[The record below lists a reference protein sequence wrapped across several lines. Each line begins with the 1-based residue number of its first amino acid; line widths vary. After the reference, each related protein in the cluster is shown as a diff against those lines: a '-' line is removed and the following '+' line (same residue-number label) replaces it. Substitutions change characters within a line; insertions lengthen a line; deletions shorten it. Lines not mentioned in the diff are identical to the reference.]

1 MVNLENTPYIVYFRS
16 FFRGKKNLFRY
27 VLEENISMK
36 ILLAFCFD
44 MKNVNDSSPISDRE
58 KKALKEICLRQI

>member
-1 MVNLENTPYIVYFRS
+1 M
-16 FFRGKKNLFRY
+16 
-27 VLEENISMK
+27 SMK

-58 KKALKEICLRQI
+58 KNSKRDLSQANLKSMFFIGLHPTKVDRGEEGP